1 MGKIKRIGILVVVAI
16 TATTAGIVTALV
28 LQRQDRDAVTRYEWI
43 KALCDRENIEGYETN
58 TPFYD
63 DVDKGNEYYDYVQA
77 AVERDII
84 PITETFDGDEAST
97 GKFVALTAMRS
108 VGAARI
114 KLSLEIDD
122 GISDDDFIDIAVEYE
137 LISKKALNK
146 SMSAVECQQL
156 LDKLDELYYTAFLRD
171 DYEYI
176 EYKDNVIVIPDERVV
191 DYALDYSAV
200 VVDPDYDNFTEGS
213 IIVFTDKTTHCAV
226 ARKIVGEGE
235 NGEYTLS
242 VPEMDEVI
250 EELKVS
256 DIVDI
261 TAEDIFKYYGQ
272 QEKPSIVNTA
282 FFNTPHVYESK
293 GFTVKVDTSS
303 NTGDNRL
310 EISVI
315 NNDTGAKIEIPND
328 IKLEDYEKYTGEFCV
343 KQLTIAT
350 MVNWSDGKMDYVDLA
365 MDMDMHGEAGIE
377 SEIEKRIPLYT
388 TPPILIG
395 QTGLTVSIRLN
406 LLVDAKGSITVLADI
421 PVIYDIGYDSSKG
434 GIKKQ
439 RNISVENGE
448 LLMDASGE
456 LSAEV
461 EGILK
466 FLEIMSIVDAE
477 VRVGAIAEAK
487 TEVRDTG
494 MICGDVEAKA
504 PVVRFA
510 FCDDDDAD
518 SLLGKFYD
526 ADRLETTLDA
536 KAKQFHFHHEI
547 YPDGKEA
554 FVEEC
559 TYKGPEHKTAEERIE
574 EKIDERDRFTPDKDG
589 LFTYTTKYGI
599 INAITCPT
607 FKFDYPDNWMITE
620 EHFDPGN
627 GIIEEVVL
635 EDQRGAQI
643 IYMHY
648 TELGNGGNT
657 MISGETRK
665 VAESKFVPS
674 YPAGTDT
681 DMSYLGAFA
690 VARVCY
696 GNTDE
701 ETNYD
706 DYGVIP
712 EKNLGSFEDVMGSD
726 GIYELLSFEYP
737 RAKYCFVA
745 NPPLDG
751 WTEQEREEMIGILA
765 SFRSAD

>member
-1 MGKIKRIGILVVVAI
+1 MNKKKRAIIIAILTAIVALACGII
-16 TATTAGIVTALV
+16 ATV
-28 LQRQDRDAVTRYEWI
+28 LHLRSRDAITRYEWI
-43 KALCDRENIEGYETN
+43 KMLCERENIEGYEN
-58 TPFYD
+58 TPFYS
-63 DVDKGNEYYDYVQA
+63 DVDETDKYYGFVQA

-84 PITETFDGDEAST
+84 PVTETFDGEEKST
-97 GKFVALTAMRS
+97 GRFVALTAMRS
-108 VGAARI
+108 IGRGRI
-114 KLSLEIDD
+114 RLALGLESDLE
-122 GISDDDFIDIAVEYE
+122 DDDFVDIAVDSD
-137 LISKKALNK
+137 LISKEKLSK
-146 SMSAVECQQL
+146 TMSAEDCKEI
-156 LDKLDELYYTAFLRD
+156 LDKLDKLYYTAFLKD
-171 DYEYI
+171 DYEHI
-176 EYKDNVIVIPDERVV
+176 EYTDKVIEISGDALT
-191 DYALDYSAV
+191 DYASDYTTMTIGSDNTSIRVDDV
-200 VVDPDYDNFTEGS
+200 VVFE
-213 IIVFTDKTTHCAV
+213 DKNTHARV
-226 ARKIVGEGE
+226 ARKVTGVSE
-235 NGEYTLS
+235 NGEYQLA
-242 VPEMDEVI
+242 VPSIDEVVK
-250 EELKVS
+250 ELEVS

-261 TAEDIFKYYGQ
+261 TAEDIFNYYDSP
-272 QEKPSIVNTA
+272 ETASVINTA
-282 FFNTPHVYESK
+282 FFNTPHAYESK
-293 GFTVKVDTSS
+293 GFSVKVETDSTSGNNLLKIS
-303 NTGDNRL
+303 IIDNETG
-310 EISVI
+310 
-315 NNDTGAKIEIPND
+315 KKCEIPNS
-328 IKLEDYEKYTGEFCV
+328 IKLEDYEKYKGEFSINRI
-343 KQLTIAT
+343 TIAS
-350 MVNWSDGKMDYVDLA
+350 MIDYDDGELNYVDIA

-377 SEIEKRIPLYT
+377 SEVEERIPLFEVPIPLGT
-388 TPPILIG
+388 TG
-395 QTGLTVSIRLN
+395 AVSIILKLN
-406 LLVDAKGSITVLADI
+406 LLIDINGAITVAADI
-421 PVIYDIGYDSSKG
+421 PVTYDIGYDSALG

-439 RNISVENGE
+439 SNISVENGE
-448 LLMDASGE
+448 LLIDAKGE
-456 LSAEV
+456 LSAEA
-461 EGILK
+461 EGLLK
-466 FLEIMSIVDAE
+466 MLYTVNIVDAE
-477 VRVGAIAEAK
+477 IRVGAIAEAK

-510 FCDDDDAD
+510 LCDDDDAD

-620 EHFDPGN
+620 EYFDPGN

-751 WTEQEREEMIGILA
+751 WTEQEREEMIGILS